1 LSFDLSCSAQIAAK
15 PAYQTASRFAW
26 LGETICSAVLKLQI
40 WTQIDD
46 PDASGDTVVTG
57 INNHH
62 RVVGYYNDSS
72 GNFSGFLAN
81 PN

>member
-1 LSFDLSCSAQIAAK
+1 LTD
-15 PAYQTASRFAW
+15 
-26 LGETICSAVLKLQI
+26 VLKLQI